1 MTILYRMQI
10 HFFIVLYC
18 YIYFNK
24 EMKEIGQVSGFCR
37 YSVGISL
44 HSDIKGI
51 FLNDLSKEK

>member
-1 MTILYRMQI
+1 MQI
-10 HFFIVLYC
+10 YFFIVLYC

-24 EMKEIGQVSGFCR
+24 EMKEIGQVSRFCR

-51 FLNDLSKEK
+51 LLNDLSKEK